1 MERGSNWGRGGEGEG
16 VSYWLHGGGRGVPLA
31 QFPQYLV
38 ENDGIRTNLRLL
50 LNVRLDLDPRVNT
63 RFVTITQV
71 WQCLETYALTGRA
84 GERLLYYPLRIFLGP
99 SLRAR
104 GRGEKRNFSQFPRP
118 SVSEF
123 VNIVADTS

>member
-1 MERGSNWGRGGEGEG
+1 MFCA
-16 VSYWLHGGGRGVPLA
+16 LCVPLA

-84 GERLLYYPLRIFLGP
+84 ASLLSSADFLGSESESEGAGRETEFLTVP
-99 SLRAR
+99 S
-104 GRGEKRNFSQFPRP
+104 
-118 SVSEF
+118 SVRQR
-123 VNIVADTS
+123 VC